1 METVVALGTVACNI
15 AKKMKRYPQ
24 YDVYSIDHEDK
35 KEARYQKIK
44 KYDNPEKY
52 ESTPPGVKTLFKNIE
67 GSVLF
72 IICGAS
78 TVSAASLVILQQLHK
93 KCNVNILYIRP
104 ETDLLS
110 EKKRLQERM
119 VFGVLQEYTRSGV
132 FDKMMI
138 VSNEELDP
146 LVQDASILGY
156 HDSINDLIGST
167 FHMINFFDHIDSVSD
182 TFSSPFETA
191 RICTFGILNI
201 ETGEEKLF
209 FPLDNIREN
218 RYYYGIPEDSL
229 KNDKTLHRKI
239 VNQVKEKTI
248 GDTKASYGIFSTDYN
263 TEYAYVFSYSSHV
276 QEA

>member
-156 HDSINDLIGST
+156 HDSINDLISST

>member
-1 METVVALGTVACNI
+1 METIVALGTVACNI

-72 IICGAS
+72 IVCGAS